1 MKNMKYFGTPVVG
14 VTVVLRNFDGLPQ
27 ILSRRR
33 KLGNAASVLLATPE
47 ESGRHALAGNS
58 EFHNEIRLNKLQ
70 NEYTSCPINISNPFI
85 ECKERVTASSNQVCL
100 SRRLIYTT
108 D

>member
-1 MKNMKYFGTPVVG
+1 MYFATPVVR
-14 VTVVLRNFDGLPQ
+14 VIVVSRNFDSLPQ

-33 KLGNAASVLLATPE
+33 KLGNAAFLFLDTPE
-47 ESGRHALAGNS
+47 ESGRHAIAGNS
-58 EFHNEIRLNKLQ
+58 EFHNEIRLNQLQ